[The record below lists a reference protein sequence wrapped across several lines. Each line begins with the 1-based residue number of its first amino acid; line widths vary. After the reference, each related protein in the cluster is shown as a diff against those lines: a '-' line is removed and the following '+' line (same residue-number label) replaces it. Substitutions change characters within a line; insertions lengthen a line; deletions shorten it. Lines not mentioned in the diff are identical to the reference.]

1 MYPAWAPDGES
12 LVCDAVADLVRVSS
26 GGEVLARLVT
36 SSAVVRPRFPVF
48 SPDGSRIYFHG
59 VQEDGSQGIWW
70 IPPKGGSPHEGGR
83 LRRSC
88 LDVFGT
94 LTVGLGTALSH
105 ARRVRE
111 RHLGDGPGLV
121 NRSTHLEIAPLEACA
136 RMCARLESHK
146 GVKAAADFHTQC
158 ELTRRSPPLLRKLLS
173 IGYAS

>member
-70 IPPKGGSPHEGGR
+70 IPPEGGSPTKVVAIDDPAVMLFSAFTVDSER
-83 LRRSC
+83 LY
-88 LDVFGT
+88 FT
-94 LTVGLGTALSH
+94 LA
-105 ARRVRE
+105 E
-111 RHLGDGPGLV
+111 
-121 NRSTHLEIAPLEACA
+121 
-136 RMCARLESHK
+136 
-146 GVKAAADFHTQC
+146 
-158 ELTRRSPPLLRKLLS
+158 
-173 IGYAS
+173 YASDIWVMDLDW